1 MDGDGLAAHG
11 RSFGRTG
18 LDLARKG
25 PGALERARGVPLAR
39 GVMARA
45 LRGGRAMSA
54 VSANLRPVSSAAR
67 PVRSASKDW
76 LRALELT
83 ARLDAAPTRTLP
95 VAIDEL
101 ARRFG
106 DAPALISDRETFSFR
121 ALAERARRYA
131 RWALAEGV
139 KKGDV
144 VALVMPNRP
153 EYMAVWL
160 GLTRIG
166 AVVALINT
174 NLRGPALAHCLAVA
188 DAKLVIVDVT
198 LESPLREA
206 LWSTSR
212 APAIWTHGGKGAL
225 RVDCAVDAA
234 DGAPFDPGATPVTLD
249 DRALLI
255 YTSGTTG
262 LPKAANVSHRRV
274 MSWSVWFA
282 GLTGAT
288 PEDRLYNCLPM
299 YHSVGGVVAT
309 GSVLVAG
316 GAAVIAERFSASA
329 FWSDINRFDCTMF
342 QYIGELCR
350 YLLAAPTHLKERAH
364 RLRIACGNG
373 LTGDVWPAFQE
384 RFDIP
389 RILEFYA
396 ATEGAFSLFNVEG
409 RPGAI
414 GRIPPFLAH
423 RFPVAIVRHDA
434 EHGVPARGPDGFC
447 IRAERGEA
455 GEAIGRLSEGAGG
468 GRFEGYTD
476 AAESETKILRDVF
489 AAGDAWMRTG
499 DLMRQDGEGFFHF
512 VDRIG
517 DTFRWKGENVATTEV
532 AQAIGSFPGVEAV
545 SVFGVS
551 VPNAAGRAGM
561 AAVVASDELDLA
573 ALHAH
578 LAERLPAY
586 ARPLFVRLAASLETT
601 ETFKTRKQT
610 MVDEGFDPG
619 RVEGALYF
627 DDRARGAYEPLDA
640 AAFAAIAA
648 GDIRF

>member
-1 MDGDGLAAHG
+1 M
-11 RSFGRTG
+11 
-18 LDLARKG
+18 
-25 PGALERARGVPLAR
+25 E
-39 GVMARA
+39 
-45 LRGGRAMSA
+45 
-54 VSANLRPVSSAAR
+54 
-67 PVRSASKDW
+67 
-76 LRALELT
+76 
-83 ARLDAAPTRTLP
+83 
-95 VAIDEL
+95 
-101 ARRFG
+101 
-106 DAPALISDRETFSFR
+106 
-121 ALAERARRYA
+121 
-131 RWALAEGV
+131 
-139 KKGDV
+139 KGDV
-144 VALVMPNRP
+144 VALLMPNRP

-188 DAKLVIVDVT
+188 EAKLIIVDAT

-206 LWSTSR
+206 LWSTPR

-225 RVDCAVDAA
+225 RVDIAVDAA
-234 DGAPFDPGATPVTLD
+234 DGAPFEPSASSVTLD

-274 MSWSVWFA
+274 MSWSAWFA
-282 GLTGAT
+282 GLTGAK

-364 RLRIACGNG
+364 RLRIVCGNG

-396 ATEGAFSLFNVEG
+396 ATEGNFSLFNVEG

-434 EHGVPARGPDGFC
+434 ERGAPARGADGFC
-447 IRAERGEA
+447 IPAERGEA
-455 GEAIGRLSEGAGG
+455 GEAIGRVGAGAGG

-476 AAESETKILRDVF
+476 AVESENKILRDVF
-489 AAGDAWMRTG
+489 KAGDAWMRTG
-499 DLMRQDGEGFFHF
+499 DLMRQDSEGFFHF

-532 AQAIGSFPGVEAV
+532 AQAIGSFPGVQAV

-561 AAVVASDELDLA
+561 AALVAGDGFDLA
-573 ALHAH
+573 GLRVH
-578 LAERLPAY
+578 LSQRLPAY
-586 ARPLFVRLAASLETT
+586 ARPLFLRLAASLETT

-610 MVDEGFDPG
+610 MADEGFDPG
-619 RVEGALYF
+619 RVFDPLYF
-627 DDRARGAYEPLDA
+627 DDRAKGAYEALDA
-640 AAFAAIAA
+640 AAFAAIVE
-648 GDIRF
+648 GGVRF